1 MESVGSIVMYGII
14 ALAIVVFSILT
25 VTTRRILRAATYL
38 LFVLFATAGLYFKL
52 DYEFL
57 GAVQIAV
64 YAGGIVVLF
73 VFSILLTS
81 KPGDRSASLTSK
93 KRCLGLVAGVSAL
106 AVAGYALLSHCEFCG
121 VEKAP
126 FELEMTMNHLGNIL
140 LGTEKFGY
148 LLPFEAVSILLL
160 ACIIGGVVVARKR

>member
-1 MESVGSIVMYGII
+1 MYGII
-14 ALAIVVFSILT
+14 VASIIIFSILT

-38 LFVLFATAGLYFKL
+38 LFTLFATAGLYFKL

-64 YAGGIVVLF
+64 YAGGIVVLV

-81 KPGDRSASLTSK
+81 KPGDRSTQLTSRRRLYGGVAALASL
-93 KRCLGLVAGVSAL
+93 AAL
-106 AVAGYALLSHCEFCG
+106 AGAVVTRADFWTI
-121 VEKAP
+121 VRKP
-126 FELEMTMNHLGNIL
+126 FELQLTMNDLGEVL

-148 LLPFEAVSILLL
+148 LLPFEAVSVLLL
-160 ACIIGGVVVARKR
+160 ACIIGGVVIARKR

>member
-14 ALAIVVFSILT
+14 AAAIVIFSILT

-81 KPGDRSASLTSK
+81 KPGDNSSSLTSK
-93 KRCLGLVAGVSAL
+93 RKFIGFVAAALSLV
-106 AVAGYALLSHCEFCG
+106 VAGYALVSRQEFWSA
-121 VEKAP
+121 VTKP
-126 FELEMTMNHLGNIL
+126 FELEMTMNRLGEIL
-140 LGTEKFGY
+140 LGTEKYQY
-148 LLPFEAVSILLL
+148 LLPFEAVSVLLL